1 MPYGFESILNNVPQ
15 PKNDEFTIG
24 YVGRLDT
31 HTKGLDLLI
40 EAFAQFQKSAQH
52 SKLWIIGDGEGMTFL
67 QNYIKNNSIP
77 NVVLWGKKFGTEK
90 DELIQQM
97 HVFAHPSR
105 NEGLPTAVLEAAS
118 FGVPSI
124 VTQATNVAEYVS
136 EYHAGIAIDNNNTQ
150 ALVETFH
157 KIHHTYVHNEMQGY
171 QKGTQQMLAQ
181 VFAWPVLVEKYNE
194 LYQ

>member
-1 MPYGFESILNNVPQ
+1 
-15 PKNDEFTIG
+15 
-24 YVGRLDT
+24 
-31 HTKGLDLLI
+31 
-40 EAFAQFQKSAQH
+40 
-52 SKLWIIGDGEGMTFL
+52 MTFL

-136 EYHAGIAIDNNNTQ
+136 EYHAGIAIADNDVTALLDAIKQLYIIHKTHQLNTFTEG
-150 ALVETFH
+150 A
-157 KIHHTYVHNEMQGY
+157 KN
-171 QKGTQQMLAQ
+171 MLAQ